1 MNRCNTNLM
10 ANNVELKMNDANDQ
24 LKIRSEIGFLMKGSR
39 TSSLYFCRLGVE
51 VLNCLLVEMS
61 ETDK

>member
-1 MNRCNTNLM
+1 M
-10 ANNVELKMNDANDQ
+10 ANNVEFKMNDANDQ
-24 LKIRSEIGFLMKGSR
+24 LKTRSEIGFLMKGSR
-39 TSSLYFCRLGVE
+39 TSSLYFSRLGVE